1 MAWMLISMARSTWT
15 KQTMKSIYQSAGFL
29 GDIRIVVPAM
39 ILVLLLTACGITAPR
54 SNDGF
59 ANLDS
64 PGMSETDRTLSLSLG
79 PTVLRFAAR
88 FMDDD
93 PETQA
98 LLRSLDG
105 VRVRTYESHGDTER
119 IAQNFIDMGRKLD
132 KDGWEQVMLVKEEGD
147 LVQMYAKPSASGI
160 QGLTIV
166 SAAEDEVVVVN
177 VMGDI
182 QPRYFSDVMLALDV
196 DDAPEVQVAAVN

>member
-15 KQTMKSIYQSAGFL
+15 EQTMKSIYQSERFL
-29 GDIRIVVPAM
+29 GDIRVVVPAM

-119 IAQNFIDMGRKLD
+119 IAQNFMDMGRKLD

>member
-1 MAWMLISMARSTWT
+1 MTSQHKPRRTLS
-15 KQTMKSIYQSAGFL
+15 G
-29 GDIRIVVPAM
+29 IRIVVPATV
-39 ILVLLLTACGITAPR
+39 LVLLLAACGITAPR
-54 SNDGF
+54 SNDGY

-64 PGMSETDRTLSLSLG
+64 PGMGETDRTMSLSLG

-105 VRVRTYESHGDTER
+105 VRIRTYETHGDTER
-119 IAQNFIDMGRKLD
+119 IAQNLMHMGSKLD
-132 KDGWEQVMLVKEEGD
+132 NDGWQPVLLVKEEGE
-147 LVQMYAKPSASGI
+147 LVQMYAKTSGSGI

-166 SAAEDEVVVVN
+166 SADGDEVVVVN

-182 QPRYFSDVMLALDV
+182 QPRYYGDVMLALNV
-196 DDAPEVQVAAVN
+196 ENAPEVQVAAIN

>member
-1 MAWMLISMARSTWT
+1 MKKPGSLF
-15 KQTMKSIYQSAGFL
+15 KSIRITVSAV
-29 GDIRIVVPAM
+29 IP
-39 ILVLLLTACGITAPR
+39 VLALTACGITAPR

-64 PGMSETDRTLSLSLG
+64 PGMSDTDRTMSLSLG
-79 PTVLRFAAR
+79 PTILHFAAR
-88 FMDDD
+88 FLDDD

-105 VRVRTYESHGDTER
+105 VRVRTYEVHGDSER
-119 IAQNFIDMGRKLD
+119 IARNFDHMGDKLSN
-132 KDGWEQVMLVKEEGD
+132 DGWAPVMLIREEGE
-147 LVQMYAKPSASGI
+147 LVKMYAKSSDTGV

-166 SAAEDEVVVVN
+166 SADDSEVVVVN

-182 QPRYFSDVMLALDV
+182 KPRYYSDVMVALNV
-196 DDAPEVQVAAVN
+196 DDAPEVQVASVN

>member
-1 MAWMLISMARSTWT
+1 MTSSLIKTGSKWLALTL
-15 KQTMKSIYQSAGFL
+15 AVL
-29 GDIRIVVPAM
+29 
-39 ILVLLLTACGITAPR
+39 ILASCGITAPR

-64 PGMSETDRTLSLSLG
+64 PGIGETNRTMSISLG

-88 FMDDD
+88 FLDDE

-105 VRVRTYESHGDTER
+105 VRVRIYEVDGDSEV
-119 IAQNFIDMGRKLD
+119 IAQNFDYMGTKLGN
-132 KDGWEQVMLVKEEGD
+132 DGWAPVMLVREEGE
-147 LVQMYAKPSASGI
+147 LVQMYAKASSDGI

-166 SAAEDEVVVVN
+166 SADDEEVVVVN

-182 QPRYFSDVMLALDV
+182 EPALYSDVMVALNV
-196 DDAPEVQVAAVN
+196 DDAPEVQIAAVN

>member
-1 MAWMLISMARSTWT
+1 MKNPLIKTGSKWP
-15 KQTMKSIYQSAGFL
+15 
-29 GDIRIVVPAM
+29 VP
-39 ILVLLLTACGITAPR
+39 ILAALILSSCGITAPR
-54 SNDGF
+54 SNDGY

-64 PGMSETDRTLSLSLG
+64 PGISETNRTMSISLG

-105 VRVRTYESHGDTER
+105 VRVRIYEVDGDSEVIT
-119 IAQNFIDMGRKLD
+119 QNFDHMGIKLGN
-132 KDGWEQVMLVKEEGD
+132 DGWAPVMLVREEGE
-147 LVQMYAKPSASGI
+147 LVQMYAKSSSDGI

-166 SAAEDEVVVVN
+166 SADDMEVVVVN

-182 QPRYFSDVMLALDV
+182 DPAYYSDVMVALEV
-196 DDAPEVQVAAVN
+196 DDAPEVQIAAVN